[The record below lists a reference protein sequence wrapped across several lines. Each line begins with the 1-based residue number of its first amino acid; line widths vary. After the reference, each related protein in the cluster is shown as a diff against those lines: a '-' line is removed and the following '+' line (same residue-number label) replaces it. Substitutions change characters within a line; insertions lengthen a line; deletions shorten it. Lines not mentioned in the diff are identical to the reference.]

1 MSLRI
6 FTNILSENAQR
17 VLELSNSM
25 LGRSIS
31 RISSGIRVQNASDDA
46 AALSVTEKLRADV
59 RTLAQGA
66 RNLGDGLSLLSVAE
80 GAMGEQSEILIRMRE
95 LASQAATGTIGTTER
110 QTLNLEF
117 AALRAEFD
125 RIANVT
131 EFNGERL
138 LNGNLASSS
147 SNPLILQ
154 VGDSTSVNDRIN
166 LNTEVDLTAVTSTAL
181 GFSGSNI
188 STETDAL
195 SSLDNLTGAI
205 DQLIQVRARLGA
217 TQQRLT
223 RALNN
228 LNVSIENL
236 NSAVSQ
242 IRDADL
248 AEEVAILTK
257 NQILVQSGAAMISQS
272 NLIPQSV
279 LTLLA

>member
-138 LNGNLASSS
+138 LNGNLASAS

-154 VGDSTSVNDRIN
+154 VGDSTSINDRIN

-188 STETDAL
+188 ATETDAL